1 MKLKIY
7 LLLFLFASKVFSQ
20 VTENLDSLLA
30 RCEYMLA
37 TNNTNRTLLLN
48 YATKA
53 AQIAEKQENWDK
65 LAAAYLYIGEY
76 YGKKGQEDQLYKY
89 LFQAVEYFKKVKNY
103 KEASKIYRLVG
114 GYEMDKENYT
124 KTRNYYQE
132 AYHLAL
138 QVGDSTEVFYILA
151 DKALLLI
158 YLDSLEKAE
167 NTYSDLEKTF
177 KNYDNAG
184 DKATR
189 WHNLALGYYNRA
201 DYNKALL
208 WLKKSAHLKREIF
221 DKKLYKDSKD
231 SLLNLYR
238 LTSSILG
245 MGKIHRKM
253 NEWET
258 SNQYLLEGA
267 KIAEKANFNDL
278 LDDVYNLLGSNYA
291 KLGKYEQGFEALR
304 KHIILKDSIFGIEVR
319 KNQEAIEGKYQNE
332 KKQQQIKE
340 LELKNQVQQ
349 RNQILFL
356 LGIVALLIILGLLYR
371 NFRSKQKANQ
381 KLAEINEKLSSL
393 NEELKT
399 INDRL
404 DEANEAKTKLFGIIS
419 HDLRKPI
426 GDLFQFLQ
434 IQKNSPQALS
444 KADKQNIEK
453 HIQHSA
459 ENLLEIMED
468 ILIWSKTQMEQFSL
482 AYEQVDLQ
490 DLLNEIVLLYE
501 NSILEKNIVVE
512 KLLAKPFSIQT
523 DANILKIIL
532 RNLFGN
538 ALKYTP
544 INGKITFSAQNTAKG
559 YEIIIADNG
568 KGMSSSQI
576 AELMQWNTLKSGNSG
591 LGLRLCKEFTEM
603 LNGKMFIQST
613 ENEGT
618 KMILFFSQ

>member
-1 MKLKIY
+1 MKLPIY
-7 LLLFLFASKVFSQ
+7 LFLCLFTSKVLSQ
-20 VTENLDSLLA
+20 VSENLDSLLA

-37 TNNTNRTLLLN
+37 TNDTNRTLLLN

-53 AQIAEKQENWDK
+53 SQIAEKQENWDK

-89 LFQAVEYFKKVKNY
+89 LFQAVEYFKKAKNY
-103 KEASKIYRLVG
+103 KEVSKIYRLVG

-124 KTRNYYQE
+124 KTRSYYQE
-132 AYHLAL
+132 AYQLAL
-138 QVGDSTEVFYILA
+138 QAADSTEIFNILA

-167 NTYSDLEKTF
+167 NTYADLEKTF

-201 DYNKALL
+201 DYNKALF
-208 WLKKSAHLKREIF
+208 WLKKSTQLKREIF

-267 KIAEKANFNDL
+267 EIAENANFNDL
-278 LDDVYNLLGSNYA
+278 LDDVYNLVGSNYA

-304 KHIILKDSIFGIEVR
+304 KHIILKDSLFGIEVR

-356 LGIVALLIILGLLYR
+356 VGIVALLLILGLLYR
-371 NFRSKQKANQ
+371 NFRNKQKANQ

-404 DEANEAKTKLFGIIS
+404 DEANQAKTKLFGIIS

-444 KADKQNIEK
+444 DTDKQNIEK
-453 HIQHSA
+453 QIQHSA

-468 ILIWSKTQMEQFSL
+468 ILVWSKTQMEQFSL
-482 AYEQVDLQ
+482 EYEKIDLQ
-490 DLLNEIVLLYE
+490 SLFKEIVLLYE
-501 NSILEKNIVVE
+501 NSILEKNIAVE
-512 KLLAKPFSIQT
+512 KLSAKPFFVQT
-523 DANILKIIL
+523 DSNILKIIL
-532 RNLFGN
+532 RNLFSN

-544 INGKITFSAQNTAKG
+544 INGKITFSAQSTSQG
-559 YEIIIADNG
+559 YEIIITDNG
-568 KGMSSSQI
+568 KGMNQTQV
-576 AELMQWNTLKSGNSG
+576 AELLQWNTLKSGNSG
-591 LGLRLCKEFTEM
+591 LGLRLCREFAEM
-603 LNGKMFIQST
+603 LNGKMLIQSA

-618 KMILFFSQ
+618 KVILFFSQ

>member
-1 MKLKIY
+1 MKLPIY
-7 LLLFLFASKVFSQ
+7 LFLCLFTSKVFSQ
-20 VTENLDSLLA
+20 VPENLDSLLA

-37 TNNTNRTLLLN
+37 TNDTNRTLLLN

-65 LAAAYLYIGEY
+65 LANAYLYIGEY

-89 LFQAVEYFKKVKNY
+89 LFQAVELFKKTKNY
-103 KEASKIYRLVG
+103 KEAAKIYRLVG
-114 GYEMDKENYT
+114 GNEMDKENYT
-124 KTRNYYQE
+124 KTRTYYQE

-138 QVGDSTEVFYILA
+138 QVDDSTEIFNVLA

-167 NTYSDLEKTF
+167 NTYIDLEKTF

-201 DYNKALL
+201 DYNNALL
-208 WLKKSAHLKREIF
+208 WLKKSVHLKREIF

-238 LTSSILG
+238 LSSSILG
-245 MGKIHRKM
+245 IGKVYRKM
-253 NEWET
+253 GEWET
-258 SNQYLLEGA
+258 SNQYLIEGVE
-267 KIAEKANFNDL
+267 IAEKANFNDS

-304 KHIILKDSIFGIEVR
+304 KHIILKDSLFGIEIR

-356 LGIVALLIILGLLYR
+356 VGIVALLLTLGLLYR
-371 NFRSKQKANQ
+371 NFRNKQKANL
-381 KLAEINEKLSSL
+381 KLAEI

-404 DEANEAKTKLFGIIS
+404 DEANQAKTKLFGIIS

-444 KADKQNIEK
+444 DTDKQNIENQ
-453 HIQHSA
+453 IQHSA

-468 ILIWSKTQMEQFSL
+468 ILVWSKTQMEQFSL

-501 NSILEKNIVVE
+501 NSILEKNIIVE

-523 DANILKIIL
+523 DTNILKIIL

-538 ALKYTP
+538 ALKHTP
-544 INGKITFSAQNTAKG
+544 INGKITFLAQNTPQG
-559 YEIIIADNG
+559 YEIMIADNG
-568 KGMSSSQI
+568 KGMSSYQI
-576 AELMQWNTLKSGNSG
+576 AELMQWNMLKSGNSG

-603 LNGKMFIQST
+603 LNGKMFIQSA

-618 KMILFFSQ
+618 KVVLFFSQ